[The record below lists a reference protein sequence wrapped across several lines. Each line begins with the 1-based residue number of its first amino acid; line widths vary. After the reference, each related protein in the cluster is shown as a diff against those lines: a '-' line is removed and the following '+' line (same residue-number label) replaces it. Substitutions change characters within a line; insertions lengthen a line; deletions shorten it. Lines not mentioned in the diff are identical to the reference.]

1 MAKEPFK
8 ISLHFLFGLYRL
20 SFIFMCL
27 SAGLTHAQVNP
38 PLPFDPLKLLPK
50 HEVRD
55 TSITARRII
64 EIRSADQL
72 EQETDTIS
80 SVLKRKLKGNVR
92 LLHDG
97 AIMTCDSAILY
108 PDGNYLEA
116 FSRVTIRKSD
126 SVEIKSGT
134 LNYYG
139 DTKFARLEKNVKL
152 RDKNSLLEAP
162 LMDYDVGT
170 DIGNFY
176 QGGKLTSDSTILT
189 SEYGTYYQQQKVAI
203 FKKNVVLVHPDYT
216 MTADSMKYDTRTK
229 VAYFISPTTII
240 TKEDTIF
247 TSSGYFD
254 TGKNKANFGNR
265 PLVKKGKEST
275 LQADNLDYDKA
286 SGKGFAS
293 GDVVSKNSKDKV
305 TMLSGKVYYAD
316 STDYVRSTENPLMIK
331 EGEEDTLYLSA
342 DTLISFK
349 EYLKDSSGQM
359 LDSIKIFYGHK
370 NVKTI
375 QGSMSGICD
384 SIYFSGQDSIFR
396 LFYDPFLWMD
406 STQMHADTVLMYM
419 ENEKIVKI
427 ELRQNAIIIQ
437 ENNPGVYNQI
447 KGRYVTGFLED
458 NKLRKVY
465 VNGNAECIYFVQDDS
480 SAYLGA
486 NKSQSATIEADFNP
500 DNKIER
506 IKLDIQP
513 EAVFTPIHLID
524 WTSFRLEGFRWLWK
538 KKPMDKWDVIRDSS
552 QYAKFIEG
560 SVQRDSAQNGLN
572 IFTPTSDKS
581 SENESKDVSKPEE
594 TPSIPVIPGENPAIQ
609 SKEILELPKSKKSLR
624 KGTTSP

>member
-1 MAKEPFK
+1 MAVEPLK
-8 ISLHFLFGLYRL
+8 ILVHYLVGHIRLTVLSLCFVPVL
-20 SFIFMCL
+20 IQ
-27 SAGLTHAQVNP
+27 AQVNP
-38 PLPFDPLKLLPK
+38 PLPFDPLKFLPK
-50 HEVRD
+50 NEVKD
-55 TSITARRII
+55 TSKAERRII

-72 EQETDTIS
+72 EQETDSIS

-134 LNYYG
+134 LIYYG
-139 DTKFARLEKNVKL
+139 DTKFARLEKNVRL

-162 LMDYDVGT
+162 IMDYDVGT

-189 SEYGTYYQQQKVAI
+189 SDYGTYYQQQKTAI

-216 MTADSMKYDTRTK
+216 MTADSMRYDTKTK
-229 VAYFISPTTII
+229 IAYFISPTTII

-247 TSSGYFD
+247 TSSGFFD
-254 TGKNKANFGNR
+254 TEKNKANFGNR
-265 PLVKKGKEST
+265 PLVKKGKENT
-275 LQADNLDYDKA
+275 LQADILDYNKA
-286 SGKGFAS
+286 SGNGFAS
-293 GDVVSKNSKDKV
+293 GNVVSKNTKDKV
-305 TMLSGKVYYAD
+305 TLLSGNVFYAD
-316 STDYVRSTENPLMIK
+316 STDYVKSTVNPLMIK
-331 EGEEDTLYLSA
+331 EGEKDTLYLSA

-349 EYLKDSSGQM
+349 EYMKDSSGQIT
-359 LDSIKIFYGHK
+359 DSIKIFYGHK

-396 LFYDPFLWMD
+396 LFYEPYLWMD
-406 STQMHADTVLMYM
+406 STQMHADTVLMFM

-437 ENNPGVYNQI
+437 ESDPGVYNQI
-447 KGRYVTGFLED
+447 KGRFITGLLED
-458 NKLRKVY
+458 NQLRKVL

-486 NKSQSATIEADFNP
+486 NKSQSATIEADFNE
-500 DNKIER
+500 DNKIDR

-524 WTSFRLEGFRWLWK
+524 WAIFRLEGFRWIWK
-538 KKPMDKWDVIRDSS
+538 KKPQDKWDVIRDST
-552 QYAKFIEG
+552 QYMKFIEG
-560 SVQRDSAQNGLN
+560 SVPSDTLQTETKAIPSSVPDN
-572 IFTPTSDKS
+572 IPDEKTNPVVPADM
-581 SENESKDVSKPEE
+581 PE
-594 TPSIPVIPGENPAIQ
+594 VPARKLPDP
-609 SKEILELPKSKKSLR
+609 SKELLEFPKSKKDIR
-624 KGTTSP
+624 KGKTSP

>member
-1 MAKEPFK
+1 MAGAPLK
-8 ISLHFLFGLYRL
+8 ILSQYLVGDLRLTVLFLCFAPVLL
-20 SFIFMCL
+20 L
-27 SAGLTHAQVNP
+27 AQVNP
-38 PLPFDPLKLLPK
+38 PLPFDPLKFLPK
-50 HEVRD
+50 NEVRD
-55 TSITARRII
+55 TSKAERRII

-92 LLHDG
+92 LLHEG
-97 AIMTCDSAILY
+97 TVMTCDSAILY

-116 FSRVTIRKSD
+116 FSRVIIRKSD
-126 SVEIKSGT
+126 SIEIRSGT

-139 DTKFARLEKNVKL
+139 DTKFARLEKNVQL

-189 SEYGTYYQQQKVAI
+189 SEYGTYYQQQKTAI

-216 MTADSMKYDTRTK
+216 MSADSMKYDTKTK

-247 TSSGYFD
+247 TSSGFFD
-254 TGKNKANFGNR
+254 TEKNKANFGNR
-265 PLVKKGKEST
+265 PLVKKGKENT
-275 LQADNLDYDKA
+275 LQADILDYNKAPGNGYA
-286 SGKGFAS
+286 SGN
-293 GDVVSKNSKDKV
+293 VVSKNTKDKV
-305 TMLSGKVYYAD
+305 TLLSGNVFYTD
-316 STDYVRSTENPLMIK
+316 STDYVKSTVNPLMIK
-331 EGEEDTLYLSA
+331 EGEKDTLYLSA
-342 DTLISFK
+342 DTLISYK
-349 EYLKDSSGQM
+349 EYINDSTGQIT
-359 LDSIKIFYGHK
+359 DSVKIFYGHK

-384 SIYFSGQDSIFR
+384 SIYFSGQDSIFK
-396 LFYDPFLWMD
+396 LFYDPYLWMD

-427 ELRQNAIIIQ
+427 ELRQNALIIQ
-437 ENNPGVYNQI
+437 ESDPGVYNQI
-447 KGRYVTGFLED
+447 KGRYIIGLLED

-486 NKSQSATIEADFNP
+486 NKSQSATIEADFNE
-500 DNKIER
+500 DNKIDR

-524 WTSFRLEGFRWLWK
+524 WATFRLEGFRWIWK
-538 KKPMDKWDVIRDSS
+538 KKPQDKWDVIRDST
-552 QYAKFIEG
+552 QYMKFIEG
-560 SVQRDSAQNGLN
+560 SLPSDTLQTEIEAAS
-572 IFTPTSDKS
+572 TSFPNDISQDK
-581 SENESKDVSKPEE
+581 
-594 TPSIPVIPGENPAIQ
+594 TPSIEPSEIPEVPAGKLPEG
-609 SKEILELPKSKKSLR
+609 SKELMEFPKSKKEIR
-624 KGTTSP
+624 KGKTSP